1 MTPEPLSPSTVAF
14 LLADQPA
21 ADVTRPAQQALH
33 ERRMHAIVRKN
44 TSNPA
49 KPAPARHALDEF
61 QALHAAQPGIA
72 GSIDTETGQG
82 QRIIVNL
89 WQTGQD
95 ARAAGRRPS
104 HPRAAPAKPLTA
116 GPSQLIGSGKWPQ
129 AT

>member
-1 MTPEPLSPSTVAF
+1 MSGAGHPSASAITSPSRLPAPSRATK
-14 LLADQPA
+14 ADLP
-21 ADVTRPAQQALH
+21 
-33 ERRMHAIVRKN
+33 MHAIVRKN

-61 QALHAAQPGIA
+61 QA
-72 GSIDTETGQG
+72 G